1 MKAIAI
7 FTATEQVGP
16 DVWRQVYH
24 TKEVELP
31 DDFLTP
37 DGVTGLSFVG
47 LSFNNGKADGNDVR
61 AMSGNGKYR
70 ILCRCGLVFGY
81 LGNEWMTVDDKE
93 AYEFDSIKEAEAK
106 MESVRDKAKAGYE
119 GFGGQPLEL
128 TIVKI
133 EKVCKAT

>member
-7 FTATEQVGP
+7 YTAPEQVGP

-47 LSFNNGKADGNDVR
+47 LSFNNGKADG
-61 AMSGNGKYR
+61 
-70 ILCRCGLVFGY
+70 
-81 LGNEWMTVDDKE
+81 DKGE
-93 AYEFDSIKEAEAK
+93 
-106 MESVRDKAKAGYE
+106 
-119 GFGGQPLEL
+119 
-128 TIVKI
+128 
-133 EKVCKAT
+133 

>member
-7 FTATEQVGP
+7 FTAPEQVGP

-47 LSFNNGKADGNDVR
+47 LSFNNGKTG
-61 AMSGNGKYR
+61 G
-70 ILCRCGLVFGY
+70 
-81 LGNEWMTVDDKE
+81 EDKC
-93 AYEFDSIKEAEAK
+93 S
-106 MESVRDKAKAGYE
+106 ES
-119 GFGGQPLEL
+119 
-128 TIVKI
+128 
-133 EKVCKAT
+133 